1 MDDPKLIFKYKY
13 EKLRELL
20 KGGPEA
26 QILDIAA
33 ILRHL
38 LVDKQT
44 LVDVVNQEYR
54 LPIRFKV
61 FRSASESAEQSKMP
75 GETSTFV
82 FTGTVWPP
90 FAPLKEI
97 KKDEFL
103 DFDLLYLDG
112 TRFTVKQ
119 IVKFCANQL
128 GGIHF
133 ERNSSDPDD
142 YILRKLNNA
151 FRIAGASTALSSL
164 LLIGKTTIQALEEL
178 YNQVLVSINK

>member
-26 QILDIAA
+26 QLLDIAA

-54 LPIRFKV
+54 LQIRFKV
-61 FRSASESAEQSKMP
+61 FRSASEIAQESPMP
-75 GETSTFV
+75 GAESTFV
-82 FTGTVWPP
+82 FTGTTWPP

-103 DFDLLYLDG
+103 DFDLLYLNE

-119 IVKFCANQL
+119 IIKFCANQL

-133 ERNSSDPDD
+133 ERNSSDPEDH
-142 YILRKLNNA
+142 ILRKLNNA
-151 FRIAGASTALSSL
+151 FQIAGASTALSSL
-164 LLIGKTTIQALEEL
+164 QLIGKTTIVALEEL
-178 YNQVLVSINK
+178 YNLVIGNIKN